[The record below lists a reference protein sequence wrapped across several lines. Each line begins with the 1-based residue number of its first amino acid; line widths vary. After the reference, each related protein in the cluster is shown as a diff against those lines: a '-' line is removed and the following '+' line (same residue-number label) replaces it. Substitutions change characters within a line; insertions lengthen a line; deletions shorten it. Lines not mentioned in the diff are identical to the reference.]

1 MGRAAGGWP
10 RGGESLAVTSGD
22 KAPYGDG
29 EVRQR
34 PGLDEGVSSCTRP
47 GGSYLQLLP
56 LTGAYIQRWCESGGA
71 AAGGGEALAVPT
83 LGMERAAARGP
94 GSTGKHAVLGLR
106 RRAGGGGERARVT
119 LPCLENINLHVKG
132 RAGPI
137 PATGLPGHGDGIT
150 KLYKMG
156 AGRVPGPGA
165 ASAGRHGARWG
176 GRWRVR
182 SPGDV
187 EICLKTRRL
196 FVVFFFPRNETA
208 VLRRSGFGASSLDG
222 GGGAGP
228 VGCVGWRCQCG
239 RGRGG
244 QPARPRCGRCGPER
258 CVATGGR

>member
-1 MGRAAGGWP
+1 MGMGRFGSGRGWT
-10 RGGESLAVTSGD
+10 RGFPP
-22 KAPYGDG
+22 APARG
-29 EVRQR
+29 VRICSCSHL
-34 PGLDEGVSSCTRP
+34 PGLTF
-47 GGSYLQLLP
+47 
-56 LTGAYIQRWCESGGA
+56 SGGA
-71 AAGGGEALAVPT
+71 SRAARQPAAERPSRSPRSGWSERRPAAPAALESTRSWGCAAG
-83 LGMERAAARGP
+83 R
-94 GSTGKHAVLGLR
+94 
-106 RRAGGGGERARVT
+106 GGGGERARVT

-196 FVVFFFPRNETA
+196 FVGFFFPRNETA

-228 VGCVGWRCQCG
+228 VGCVGWRCRCG

-244 QPARPRCGRCGPER
+244 RPARPRCGRCGPER